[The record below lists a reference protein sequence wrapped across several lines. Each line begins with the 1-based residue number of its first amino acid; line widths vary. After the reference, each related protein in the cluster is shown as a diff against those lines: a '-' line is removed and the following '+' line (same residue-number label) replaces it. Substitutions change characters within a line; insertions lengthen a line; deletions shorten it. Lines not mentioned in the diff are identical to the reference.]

1 MNIKKTVNSLLS
13 NLQKEY
19 LPSVSKAI
27 SKMVLAGDKNSAEE
41 FINTLSD
48 NVKNIINFQGF

>member
-1 MNIKKTVNSLLS
+1 MNIKKTVNCLLS

-27 SKMVLAGDKNSAEE
+27 SKMVLAGDKNSTEE
-41 FINTLSD
+41 FIKTLSD
-48 NVKNIINFQGF
+48 NVNF